1 MEPRK
6 QGLLNSR
13 TNTHMDTKRSWQD
26 AQSFHESTSNGGH
39 FTEGRNGHKHSSLT
53 QKQSP
58 VDIHFQIKNNFSPGN
73 DKPLLRADPRLK
85 EDSQQKMTEVSSLQV
100 LHLMFSLGML
110 VYTLQSFKYIY
121 IDR

>member
-1 MEPRK
+1 
-6 QGLLNSR
+6 
-13 TNTHMDTKRSWQD
+13 MDSKRSWQD
-26 AQSFHESTSNGGH
+26 AQSFHGSTSNGGH

-58 VDIHFQIKNNFSPGN
+58 NDIHFQIKNNFSPGN

-85 EDSQQKMTEVSSLQV
+85 EDSQQKMTELSSLQV

-110 VYTLQSFKYIY
+110 LYTLHPLNIY
-121 IDR
+121 LGLELWVFIGFLSAQIMCL